1 MFATSL
7 KDSLEIVEIERLLFI
22 LHNVYKTNP
31 HDPSEDELSSLES
44 STNTTLLKRFGY

>member
-7 KDSLEIVEIERLLFI
+7 KDSLEVEIERLLFI